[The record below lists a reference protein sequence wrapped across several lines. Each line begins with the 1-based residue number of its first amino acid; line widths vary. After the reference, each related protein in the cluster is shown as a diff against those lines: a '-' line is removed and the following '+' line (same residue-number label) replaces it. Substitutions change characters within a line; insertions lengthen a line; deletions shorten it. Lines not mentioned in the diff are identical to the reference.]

1 MKGRGVAG
9 RRILGDQAID
19 GGERFPDLRLP
30 VDAPRRPHVPLREA
44 DEVCA
49 PSQAEPVCRQI
60 RTCHPDA
67 GMSDSDTPSF
77 RVGRVPGTGTR
88 LPYVLRLPVSGDGRL
103 FLATHGTWP
112 RGTDLFCHQ
121 IPSWPD
127 EAEIIEDV
135 PVEACWRAGA
145 AVHLVLRRRTNRRS
159 LFVWTKKGERTL
171 VFWRSEATMRQ
182 ARPGIRVPLARAFS
196 ESITVAVD
204 VGERYPWRFT
214 APEVTTE
221 RRRLP
226 VGDYAL
232 LHDDDVA
239 AVIERKAV
247 ADFATAAVGGQL
259 GLVLA
264 ELGQVRHAA
273 LVIEGRLSDVLKAAD
288 RVKPGWLLNV
298 VAALQVEH
306 PRVSWMFAETR
317 SLAEAWAYRWLA
329 AAARM
334 DAPRAL
340 PLFERAI
347 GEVAEAYGDRPR
359 MLDAIARRS
368 LLAGEAELG
377 TVWTSRAAS
386 ARCGVTQTTAVADLA
401 ALVRGGRLAIV
412 GRGRARTYVAV
423 RPTARS

>member
-1 MKGRGVAG
+1 MT
-9 RRILGDQAID
+9 D
-19 GGERFPDLRLP
+19 
-30 VDAPRRPHVPLREA
+30 
-44 DEVCA
+44 
-49 PSQAEPVCRQI
+49 
-60 RTCHPDA
+60 PDA
-67 GMSDSDTPSF
+67 PSF

-88 LPYVLRLPVSGDGRL
+88 LPYVLRLPVSEEGRI
-103 FLATHGTWP
+103 FLATRDTWP

-127 EAEIIEDV
+127 EADIVDEV
-135 PVEACWRAGA
+135 PIEACWRAGA

-159 LFVWTKKGERTL
+159 LFVWTSKGDRTL

-182 ARPGIRVPLARAFS
+182 PRPGIRVPLARAFG
-196 ESITVAVD
+196 ESIAISID

-214 APEVTTE
+214 APEVRTE

-232 LHDDDVA
+232 LRDDDVV
-239 AVIERKAV
+239 AVIERKTTT
-247 ADFATAAVGGQL
+247 DFATAAVGGQL

-273 LVIEGRLSDVLKAAD
+273 LVIEGRLSDVLKTAD

-317 SLAEAWAYRWLA
+317 PLAEAWAHRWLA
-329 AAARM
+329 AAARI

-347 GEVAEAYGDRPR
+347 GEVAASYTGRPR
-359 MLDAIARRS
+359 LLDASARRS
-368 LLAGEAELG
+368 LLLHEAETG
-377 TVWTSRAAS
+377 TKWTSRAA
-386 ARCGVTQTTAVADLA
+386 AQRCGVTQTTAVADLT
-401 ALVRGGRLAIV
+401 ALVRDGRIEIV